1 MKTTLLLCSFLLITC
16 FSNGQ
21 QAKVDSLKV
30 VLETV
35 LNKSD
40 RLEILKEICKK
51 ASEINILEKTHV
63 YYDELFSIAQEI
75 DDEETMAFGYHLL
88 LREYEKKRDSI
99 KALEYFHKAHKINLK
114 RKDSLGIVK
123 DYNALGGIYNKFQ
136 QYKKA
141 EEAYLKALDICKNNN
156 FDYIGKVYIN
166 LGIVKQNQRDYSRST
181 EYALLARENAFD
193 IKNKE
198 QESSSLGIIAGNYM
212 WTDNDKKAEEYYLK
226 ALDISEKE
234 DYFLPN
240 LNNYRGLATTYSRL
254 GAPEKALEYNFK
266 ALDLVENYG
275 DKLYKLDILLNIA
288 TAYNRAGSIK
298 ESYTYYD
305 KALEIANELDSNVG
319 KNVIRIN
326 VTLLKVNEGK
336 YQEAEKIILKALNDT
351 IDRNALPETHERSAY
366 ILLSMIYEGK
376 KDYKRSLLYHK
387 KYFSLAYDILSKSQL
402 KNVAEFDTKYQTEKK
417 EKENLTLKQQ
427 NAEQAL
433 LMEKEKKSKNGD
445 WRGATNFFGRFGYL
459 FCGLSQKP
467 KTET

>member
-1 MKTTLLLCSFLLITC
+1 M
-16 FSNGQ
+16 
-21 QAKVDSLKV
+21 
-30 VLETV
+30 
-35 LNKSD
+35 
-40 RLEILKEICKK
+40 
-51 ASEINILEKTHV
+51 
-63 YYDELFSIAQEI
+63 
-75 DDEETMAFGYHLL
+75 
-88 LREYEKKRDSI
+88 
-99 KALEYFHKAHKINLK
+99 
-114 RKDSLGIVK
+114 
-123 DYNALGGIYNKFQ
+123 
-136 QYKKA
+136 
-141 EEAYLKALDICKNNN
+141 
-156 FDYIGKVYIN
+156 
-166 LGIVKQNQRDYSRST
+166 
-181 EYALLARENAFD
+181 
-193 IKNKE
+193 
-198 QESSSLGIIAGNYM
+198 
-212 WTDNDKKAEEYYLK
+212 
-226 ALDISEKE
+226 DISEKE

-240 LNNYRGLATTYSRL
+240 LNNYRGLSTTYSRL

-305 KALEIANELDSNVG
+305 KALENANELDSNVG